1 MKIVD
6 FILTNK
12 YSQWKKYKMN
22 NYFCAYR
29 GEISYYNEKIDGE
42 KILHQVLSRP
52 GEFSDNFHSY
62 KELLNSFYGTFALLI
77 ETPNIVLCA
86 VDRTRSIPLF
96 FSSFE
101 NKLIIADDA
110 NYIREHLNPPFCEEN
125 GAEFLVTGYVT
136 GNETL
141 FDGIFQVQAGEYLI
155 FDKTSGN
162 FSTHF
167 YHHYW
172 HGNFFT
178 DSEEDLLNR
187 LDDVFVH
194 VFERLVASTKGYQ
207 IVVPL
212 SGGLDS
218 RIIVAM
224 LKRLGVN
231 DVICFSYGK
240 KGNIEGA
247 ISRKVAESL
256 GYTWYFVEYTGK
268 RWYDC
273 YHSDEMRAYER
284 YAGNLTSLPHIQ
296 DFLAVKI
303 LKEEGKIPDNAVF
316 VPGHSGDM
324 LAGSWIPNDIENLPH
339 TADYCLTHC
348 LQKHYSLWRWND
360 EKKERLFQERIQKSI
375 GDISINDTNSLAN
388 GIEYF
393 NFKERQAKFILN
405 SVRVYE
411 FFGYDWRLPLWDA
424 ELIHF
429 FLRVPLS
436 LRLDQKIY
444 NKYSIKKIFINKIS
458 PLSRIPC
465 STINEIHPSF
475 PIMKIF
481 SYLCNIFFNPD
492 IGIMCGF
499 KNPIIERFKCYL
511 RGTSIFNKK
520 NLEIQSIKDT
530 LCIQKSRFP
539 SCNGILTLLFLEN
552 LFSYKNR
559 E

>member
-1 MKIVD
+1 MKGELVIHNPYYPWTKIHNNDTTCCLKGIFFHDNKLLQNEDIVHL
-6 FILTNK
+6 FSSFFKGEHIEYENLKNFLLELNGNFAFVLETSH
-12 YSQWKKYKMN
+12 YI
-22 NYFCAYR
+22 FCM
-29 GEISYYNEKIDGE
+29 
-42 KILHQVLSRP
+42 
-52 GEFSDNFHSY
+52 
-62 KELLNSFYGTFALLI
+62 
-77 ETPNIVLCA
+77 
-86 VDRTRSIPLF
+86 VDRVRSIPLF
-96 FSSFE
+96 YAKNKNGAIFS
-101 NKLIIADDA
+101 DDA